1 MKTQDIINMGLAW
14 KQVTEA
20 HDGDMPSKAHIM
32 KMCKDGAS
40 DAEIKKM
47 HPDCDQD
54 KLQAMIDDCKGS
66 MDEQVTEKMSSK
78 EKMAKGLYNGKMDP
92 VGQADADIDNDGDV
106 DKSDKYLH
114 NRRKAIKKNMKEG
127 DAQSADK
134 KPQMY
139 IDPAS
144 GKKKVRM
151 VPTDDKIVDKDANEG
166 VVSKVKSFFKKPEPK
181 PKPDPMKTASD
192 IVFNK
197 MSKMKLKDNRPK
209 ESVEENQKAALAK
222 KLAKSA
228 AASDKGKAAVSL
240 PKAPFEIPKKESVEA
255 NQELEMVT
263 EYSQPNSVSRMRN
276 AMQQMWQEAAD
287 RKAHYKGAADPEGM
301 NDKSKSSKG
310 ATDMLKTAD
319 DADTV
324 DELPKAFNDVSNA
337 GRAGPKGKARSNDN
351 MKGDKAVVNPVKK

>member
-1 MKTQDIINMGLAW
+1 
-14 KQVTEA
+14 
-20 HDGDMPSKAHIM
+20 
-32 KMCKDGAS
+32 MCIRD
-40 DAEIKKM
+40 
-47 HPDCDQD
+47 
-54 KLQAMIDDCKGS
+54 
-66 MDEQVTEKMSSK
+66 
-78 EKMAKGLYNGKMDP
+78 
-92 VGQADADIDNDGDV
+92 
-106 DKSDKYLH
+106 
-114 NRRKAIKKNMKEG
+114 RKEG
-127 DAQSADK
+127 
-134 KPQMY
+134 
-139 IDPAS
+139 
-144 GKKKVRM
+144 
-151 VPTDDKIVDKDANEG
+151 
-166 VVSKVKSFFKKPEPK
+166 
-181 PKPDPMKTASD
+181 
-192 IVFNK
+192 
-197 MSKMKLKDNRPK
+197 
-209 ESVEENQKAALAK
+209 VEENQKAALAK

-263 EYSQPNSVSRMRN
+263 EYSQPNSVARMRE